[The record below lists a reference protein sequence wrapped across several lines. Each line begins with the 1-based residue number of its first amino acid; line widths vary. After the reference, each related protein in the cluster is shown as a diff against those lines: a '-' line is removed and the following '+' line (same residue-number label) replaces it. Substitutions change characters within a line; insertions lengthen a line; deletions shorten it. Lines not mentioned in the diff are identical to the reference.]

1 MASKNRYKF
10 HFGEK
15 KLTLTTDKDNLFM
28 EEVER
33 VAHEK
38 YNIIKEQMKK
48 ADNETIAILMAI
60 NSLSTQLE
68 REIQVEDMEK
78 ELEILR
84 AKQLE
89 QLKGK
94 ATAKRNGTTHDW
106 ASCLSHCSLE
116 FLHWLPSW
124 SLYASL
130 LCGFSHYRHGC
141 GCLFLS
147 TARRGY

>member
-1 MASKNRYKF
+1 
-10 HFGEK
+10 
-15 KLTLTTDKDNLFM
+15 M

-38 YNIIKEQMKK
+38 YKNIKEQMKN

-78 ELEILR
+78 ELATLR

-89 QLKGK
+89 QLKVK
-94 ATAKRNGTTHDW
+94 ATATNDDEDD
-106 ASCLSHCSLE
+106 A
-116 FLHWLPSW
+116 
-124 SLYASL
+124 
-130 LCGFSHYRHGC
+130 
-141 GCLFLS
+141 
-147 TARRGY
+147 

>member
-1 MASKNRYKF
+1 MANKNRYKF
-10 HFGEK
+10 HFVEK
-15 KLTLTTDKDNLFM
+15 NLTLTTDKDNLFM

-38 YNIIKEQMKK
+38 YKIIKEQMKN

-78 ELEILR
+78 ELETLR

-89 QLKGK
+89 QLKVK
-94 ATAKRNGTTHDW
+94 ATATNDDEDDAW
-106 ASCLSHCSLE
+106 LDSLS
-116 FLHWLPSW
+116 
-124 SLYASL
+124 
-130 LCGFSHYRHGC
+130 
-141 GCLFLS
+141 
-147 TARRGY
+147 

>member
-1 MASKNRYKF
+1 MANKNRYKF

-15 KLTLTTDKDNLFM
+15 NLTLTTDKDNLFM

-38 YNIIKEQMKK
+38 YKIIKEQMKN

-78 ELEILR
+78 ELETLR

-89 QLKGK
+89 QLKVK
-94 ATAKRNGTTHDW
+94 AIATNDDEDDA
-106 ASCLSHCSLE
+106 
-116 FLHWLPSW
+116 
-124 SLYASL
+124 
-130 LCGFSHYRHGC
+130 
-141 GCLFLS
+141 
-147 TARRGY
+147 

>member
-1 MASKNRYKF
+1 
-10 HFGEK
+10 
-15 KLTLTTDKDNLFM
+15 M

-38 YNIIKEQMKK
+38 YKIIIEQMKN

-78 ELEILR
+78 ELETLR

-89 QLKGK
+89 QLKVK
-94 ATAKRNGTTHDW
+94 ATATNDDEDD
-106 ASCLSHCSLE
+106 A
-116 FLHWLPSW
+116 
-124 SLYASL
+124 
-130 LCGFSHYRHGC
+130 
-141 GCLFLS
+141 
-147 TARRGY
+147 

>member
-1 MASKNRYKF
+1 MANKNRYKF

-15 KLTLTTDKDNLFM
+15 NLTLTTDKDNLFM

-33 VAHEK
+33 VPHEK
-38 YNIIKEQMKK
+38 YKIIKEQMKN

-78 ELEILR
+78 ELETLR

-89 QLKGK
+89 QLKVK
-94 ATAKRNGTTHDW
+94 ATATNDDEDDAW
-106 ASCLSHCSLE
+106 LDSLS
-116 FLHWLPSW
+116 
-124 SLYASL
+124 
-130 LCGFSHYRHGC
+130 
-141 GCLFLS
+141 
-147 TARRGY
+147 

>member
-1 MASKNRYKF
+1 MQDEGFEKRIR
-10 HFGEK
+10 FGQLYAIYGGLLTEK
-15 KLTLTTDKDNLFM
+15 QQKIM

-33 VAHEK
+33 VAYEK
-38 YNIIKEQMKK
+38 YKIIKKQMKN

-89 QLKGK
+89 QLKVK
-94 ATAKRNGTTHDW
+94 ATAQSDDDEED
-106 ASCLSHCSLE
+106 A
-116 FLHWLPSW
+116 
-124 SLYASL
+124 
-130 LCGFSHYRHGC
+130 
-141 GCLFLS
+141 
-147 TARRGY
+147 

>member
-1 MASKNRYKF
+1 
-10 HFGEK
+10 
-15 KLTLTTDKDNLFM
+15 M

-38 YNIIKEQMKK
+38 YKIIKEQMKN

-78 ELEILR
+78 ELETLR

-89 QLKGK
+89 QLKVNAS
-94 ATAKRNGTTHDW
+94 ATNDDEDDA
-106 ASCLSHCSLE
+106 
-116 FLHWLPSW
+116 
-124 SLYASL
+124 
-130 LCGFSHYRHGC
+130 
-141 GCLFLS
+141 
-147 TARRGY
+147 

>member
-1 MASKNRYKF
+1 MANKNRYKF

-15 KLTLTTDKDNLFM
+15 NLTLTTDKDNLFM

-38 YNIIKEQMKK
+38 YKIIKEQMKN

-78 ELEILR
+78 ELETLR

-89 QLKGK
+89 QLKVK
-94 ATAKRNGTTHDW
+94 ATATNDDGDD
-106 ASCLSHCSLE
+106 A
-116 FLHWLPSW
+116 
-124 SLYASL
+124 
-130 LCGFSHYRHGC
+130 
-141 GCLFLS
+141 
-147 TARRGY
+147 

>member
-1 MASKNRYKF
+1 MANKNRYKF
-10 HFGEK
+10 HFGK
-15 KLTLTTDKDNLFM
+15 KNLTLTTDKDNLFM

-38 YNIIKEQMKK
+38 YKIIKEQMKN

-78 ELEILR
+78 ELETLR

-89 QLKGK
+89 QLKVK
-94 ATAKRNGTTHDW
+94 ATATNDDEDD
-106 ASCLSHCSLE
+106 A
-116 FLHWLPSW
+116 
-124 SLYASL
+124 
-130 LCGFSHYRHGC
+130 
-141 GCLFLS
+141 
-147 TARRGY
+147 

>member
-1 MASKNRYKF
+1 MANKNRYKF

-15 KLTLTTDKDNLFM
+15 NLTLTTDKDNLFI

-33 VAHEK
+33 VSHEK
-38 YNIIKEQMKK
+38 YKIIKDQMKY

-78 ELEILR
+78 ELETLR

-89 QLKGK
+89 QLKVK
-94 ATAKRNGTTHDW
+94 ATATNDDEDD
-106 ASCLSHCSLE
+106 A
-116 FLHWLPSW
+116 
-124 SLYASL
+124 
-130 LCGFSHYRHGC
+130 
-141 GCLFLS
+141 
-147 TARRGY
+147 